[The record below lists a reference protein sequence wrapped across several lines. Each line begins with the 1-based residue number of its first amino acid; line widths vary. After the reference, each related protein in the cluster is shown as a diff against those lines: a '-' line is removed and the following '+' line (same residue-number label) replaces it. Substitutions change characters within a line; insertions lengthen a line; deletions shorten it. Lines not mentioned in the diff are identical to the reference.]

1 MREVFVNELKNN
13 IFLAR
18 PKIFFDPISVWI
30 SILLITAV
38 LFAAVNTHNESELKE
53 MLLFS
58 DFRSFFFVVGGTFG
72 CLLFQFDFMTLVRAF
87 LLSLLSFAAN
97 PLKEVNALIIELDE
111 AIIKGTSLFKLRNG
125 NEITGELLNDIVHM
139 LKEKLLYEEI
149 DALVANKIAS
159 SFLLRKSATSLLYKG
174 AKIAPALGLLGTVI
188 GLIEVLQS
196 LEDPA
201 KIGSAMSLALMTTAF
216 GSILGS
222 FVFTPLAGRLEY
234 HNSLYLETHK
244 LMMNRIKVLLHRDER
259 YINPA
264 LNNKKIV
271 NTSAT

>member
-1 MREVFVNELKNN
+1 VSEANN
-13 IFLAR
+13 HQPLTK
-18 PKIFFDPISVWI
+18 PNSFFDPVSALI
-30 SILLITAV
+30 SIILIATFLL
-38 LFAAVNTHNESELKE
+38 AAVNTHNESELDG

-58 DFRSFFFVVGGTFG
+58 DFRSLFFVVGGTLG
-72 CLLFQFDFMTLVRAF
+72 CLQFQFVFMTLTRAF
-87 LLSLLSFAAN
+87 LLSLKSLFVN
-97 PLKEVNALIIELDE
+97 PLKEIDALIAELDE
-111 AIIKGTSLFKLRNG
+111 AIIKRTSLFKLRDG
-125 NEITGELLNDIVHM
+125 NEINGELLNDIVHM
-139 LKEKLLYEEI
+139 LKEKLFYEEI

-159 SFLLRKSATSLLYKG
+159 THLAKKSAAALLNKG

-201 KIGSAMSLALMTTAF
+201 NIGPAMSLALMTTAF

-234 HNSLYLETHK
+234 HNSLYLETHR
-244 LMMNRIKVLLHRDER
+244 LMMNRIKVLLHREER

-264 LNNKKIV
+264 ISNKQIV
-271 NTSAT
+271 DSSET